1 LKSARTPL
9 KNEEDGLR
17 IVHSAEL
24 SDMTP
29 SPPVAATRRKSFS
42 MALEKSGSIGI
53 ANAVF

>member
-1 LKSARTPL
+1 
-9 KNEEDGLR
+9 
-17 IVHSAEL
+17 
-24 SDMTP
+24 MTP